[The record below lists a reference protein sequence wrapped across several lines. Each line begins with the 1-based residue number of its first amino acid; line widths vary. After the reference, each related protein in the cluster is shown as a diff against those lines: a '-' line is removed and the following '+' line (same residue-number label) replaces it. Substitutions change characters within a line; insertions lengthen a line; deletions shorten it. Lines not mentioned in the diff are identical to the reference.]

1 MRCSGAVHKIWGKS
15 KVLNSYSTSSIIHL
29 LKKHKK
35 GWSAWEGLMMH
46 QSLSHHTGDS
56 KTAQISVLLGQI
68 LFVDV
73 GQFDDTQEKHCQQL
87 MMLLPPRSSSWIIPL
102 QKLPV
107 PALPDSVLPLIV
119 LP

>member
-1 MRCSGAVHKIWGKS
+1 
-15 KVLNSYSTSSIIHL
+15 
-29 LKKHKK
+29 
-35 GWSAWEGLMMH
+35 MMH

-87 MMLLPPRSSSWIIPL
+87 MMLLPPRSSS
-102 QKLPV
+102 
-107 PALPDSVLPLIV
+107 
-119 LP
+119 